1 MTAGVERA
9 RKRCVATLGI
19 VHREGVALLFSVNK
33 LRGFPIS
40 PTWVAGLNENMD
52 EAETLE
58 AFVSRFGRMQDTIGD
73 KLVPRTLAAQAE
85 RVGSVLDNLA
95 VAERLGWVDN
105 AAEWL
110 TAREL
115 RNRLVHEYAEDP
127 EALAADTLAA
137 IRFVPMLLAT
147 YNRLRQAVLQGFGV
161 AEQALPP
168 ALIGTV
174 NGSQK

>member
-1 MTAGVERA
+1 MTAGIERA
-9 RKRCVATLGI
+9 RKRCVDTLGI
-19 VHREGVALLFSVNK
+19 VYREGVALLFSFNK

-40 PTWVAGLNENMD
+40 RKWVAGLNENMD

-85 RVGSVLDNLA
+85 RVGSALDNLA

-127 EALAADTLAA
+127 ETLAADILVAM
-137 IRFVPMLLAT
+137 RFVPMLLTT
-147 YNRLRQAVLQGFGV
+147 YNRLRQAVLQGFSA
-161 AEQALPP
+161 AEEKLPP
-168 ALIGTV
+168 AL
-174 NGSQK
+174 SAP